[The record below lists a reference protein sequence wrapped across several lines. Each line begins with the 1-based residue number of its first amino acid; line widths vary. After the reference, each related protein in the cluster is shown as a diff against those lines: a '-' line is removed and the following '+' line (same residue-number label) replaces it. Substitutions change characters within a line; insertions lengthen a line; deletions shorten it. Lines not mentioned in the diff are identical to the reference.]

1 MRDYTKDKLDIS
13 EFNRYTSRELD
24 EVFELN
30 DNLKIESNKDE
41 ESGLKYVTARNF
53 FKRPD
58 AVIYFL
64 KHIPSEDKTESIL
77 RDKFT
82 YMASNAPGFQQ
93 PLESKLARKLCDEI
107 YELGKKTGLHKYER
121 QQVQFNYYTNT
132 CYPGMKACQNNWLPH
147 IDPFSIACNMYLT
160 QNDNT
165 GTSFLR
171 FVTSDGKRFYN
182 SMQLSKS
189 KLACDEY
196 RKKFEW
202 NVESKK
208 YWSKNLIEG
217 TDISDWVYYE
227 GDSPDEPLPRFE
239 RYKFIK
245 VERNMC
251 SMYRGNRWHSIS
263 YDADKEKNIRY
274 SLVGVIK

>member
-1 MRDYTKDKLDIS
+1 MRDYTKDKLDMS
-13 EFNRYTSRELD
+13 EFHRYTSKELD

-30 DNLKIESNKDE
+30 NDLKINNQRHE
-41 ESGLKYVTARNF
+41 ESGLKYVTIQNF

-58 AVIYFL
+58 AVIEFI

-93 PLESKLARKLCDEI
+93 PLESKLAKRLCDEI
-107 YELGKKTGLHKYER
+107 YELGKRTGLHKYESH
-121 QQVQFNYYTNT
+121 QVAFNYYTNC

-147 IDPFSIACNMYLT
+147 IDPFSLACNMYLT

-171 FVTSDGKRFYN
+171 FVSTEGRAYYN
-182 SMQLSKS
+182 SMQLSRSRKAS
-189 KLACDEY
+189 EEY
-196 RKKFEW
+196 SEKYEW
-202 NVESKK
+202 SVESKK
-208 YWSKNLIEG
+208 RFSKNTLEG

-239 RYKFIK
+239 RYAFIK
-245 VERNMC
+245 ADRNMC
-251 SMYRGNRWHSIS
+251 SMYRGNRWHCIS
-263 YDADKEKNIRY
+263 YDADKEKDIRY